1 MPASTDQVEMS
12 GAAFVPVCVKV
23 HGSSP
28 PRKRWGT
35 LIQSAIA
42 KTVPW
47 PATDCGFAYKAT
59 SARRPKACQRPHRQL
74 VARRR
79 EIEAGGGSS
88 SVVVGGRPL
97 WVAFRTQ
104 LGLRV
109 RSKRALRL
117 HGPFHSPRGS

>member
-1 MPASTDQVEMS
+1 MPASTDQFEMS

-47 PATDCGFAYKAT
+47 PASDCGFAYKAT
-59 SARRPKACQRPHRQL
+59 SVRCLRAGIDIATQNQAKSLLLKGETLPSRMLGNAEIAEFFSRWSSPHLSAQPT
-74 VARRR
+74 
-79 EIEAGGGSS
+79 GKS
-88 SVVVGGRPL
+88 GR
-97 WVAFRTQ
+97 VMGR
-104 LGLRV
+104 
-109 RSKRALRL
+109 
-117 HGPFHSPRGS
+117 

>member
-23 HGSSP
+23 HGGSP

-47 PATDCGFAYKAT
+47 PASDRGFAYKAT
-59 SARRPKACQRPHRQL
+59 SARRL
-74 VARRR
+74 GW
-79 EIEAGGGSS
+79 ESS
-88 SVVVGGRPL
+88 SISDFQKRLEPL
-97 WVAFRTQ
+97 PVISPSREDGVTFEVQ
-104 LGLRV
+104 
-109 RSKRALRL
+109 RL
-117 HGPFHSPRGS
+117 I